1 MKNDTH
7 IIAREL
13 QSLSNELSLSKKEE
27 QELKEL
33 KKVIHTKVKQQVENY
48 YVNSNEI
55 GGSLFLLY
63 KERFNII
70 GGITDYIVNAKTFQK
85 STMGEIIEKP
95 LYNFNKELIKELI
108 EEEFEKA
115 FKRLEK
121 EEKQHKRLLQ
131 EDLFKR
137 AREYLIILINSIE
150 DASYKARFM
159 ALEEMKED
167 IIADMTQ
174 DYEEQELLRENYTS
188 IINKLKKEYKIYLD
202 MEKQESKQ
210 DKTKL
215 ALPWKILLYGKAI
228 KKIWKS

>member
-70 GGITDYIVNAKTFQK
+70 GGTTDYIVNAKTFQK

-131 EDLFKR
+131 EELFKK
-137 AREYLIILINSIE
+137 AREYIINLINNINN
-150 DASYKARFM
+150 ATYKARFIV
-159 ALEEMKED
+159 LEEMKED
-167 IIADMTQ
+167 IIADITE
-174 DYEEQELLRENYTS
+174 DYEEQEILRENYTS
-188 IINKLKKEYKIYLD
+188 IINKIKREYKVYLD
-202 MEKQESKQ
+202 TEKQESKQ